1 MLNKVMSKKRF
12 NVFRNNY
19 SKVTIKDNS
28 LLFRQSRII
37 LRDHLSVLNIKYKSP
52 KERIFILE
60 QNLFEEL
67 T

>member
-28 LLFRQSRII
+28 LSFRQSRII

>member
-1 MLNKVMSKKRF
+1 MLNKVMSKKPF

-19 SKVTIKDNS
+19 SKVTIKNNS
-28 LLFRQSRII
+28 LLFRQSRIT
-37 LRDHLSVLNIKYKSP
+37 LRDHLSVPNIKYKSP

-60 QNLFEEL
+60 QNLLEEL